1 MNDDNQKRK
10 EKSTVFIAS
19 PWEREEKEKLQRE
32 QILDARRA
40 RDQEIAYLESIQDR
54 TEKQNEWLRILRLER
69 EFQRRAEQHD
79 DEDSVCSDSSSTESS
94 SDKMSNFPRDKLTVI
109 PNERIGLKLLDELL
123 DSPPKNPSPPS
134 KSSPDRDLPH
144 RSPSEKHFIPLDV
157 AIPDNELQPSSLPPT
172 NNILKISSE
181 QQHADGTGTRVSK
194 PPIPAPRPSKAVL
207 ANHFQEVLP
216 DLDQTSNKVVAE
228 MEANVSSLTKLEI
241 SDSSA
246 FFCSADSEEHGSR
259 EPPQDNWLIEVPNS
273 FPDREEE
280 QKPKQSEQSRIYE
293 NIKPA
298 DYHYLRT
305 TSASSSYTSHTLP
318 KSTATGNGVNSLATS
333 KEVAQPRNGST
344 RAYEKKF
351 PVMGVSS
358 TLTKKANGFAPS
370 DIDILP
376 SLYAS
381 YKVQNG
387 YGKEIPS
394 DLEDKSPEFK
404 KLWMS
409 RPEKLTFQDKI
420 RKFSLQAGEDDI
432 PKDRVKNSRAQ
443 REIESKFSEA
453 QKRAAAQKSSE
464 T

>member
-1 MNDDNQKRK
+1 M
-10 EKSTVFIAS
+10 
-19 PWEREEKEKLQRE
+19 LQHE

-40 RDQEIAYLESIQDR
+40 RDQEISYLESIGDR

-69 EFQRRAEQHD
+69 EFQRRAEMHD
-79 DEDSVCSDSSSTESS
+79 DDDSVCSDTSSTESS
-94 SDKMSNFPRDKLTVI
+94 SDKMANFPRDKLTVI
-109 PNERIGLKLLDELL
+109 PNERMGLKLLDELL
-123 DSPPKNPSPPS
+123 DSPKNSPTS
-134 KSSPDRDLPH
+134 NSPERELPLK
-144 RSPSEKHFIPLDV
+144 SPSDKHFVPLDL
-157 AIPDNELQPSSLPPT
+157 AIPDNDLQPSSLPPT
-172 NNILKISSE
+172 TNILKISSE
-181 QQHADGTGTRVSK
+181 QHPDGSGTRLSK
-194 PPIPAPRPSKAVL
+194 PPVPAPRPSKALL
-207 ANHFQEVLP
+207 ANHLQEVQRSSCMELP
-216 DLDQTSNKVVAE
+216 IEMDQLNGKVVNG

-246 FFCSADSEEHGSR
+246 FFCSADAEEHGSR
-259 EPPQDNWLIEVPNS
+259 ATPQDNWLIEVPNN

-280 QKPKQSEQSRIYE
+280 QKSKQNDQSRIYE

-305 TSASSSYTSHTLP
+305 QTTVSSSGFNSHTLP
-318 KSTATGNGVNSLATS
+318 KTTTTANSL
-333 KEVAQPRNGST
+333 EVVQPRNGSS

-387 YGKEIPS
+387 FGKEVPS
-394 DLEDKSPEFK
+394 DLENKSPEFK
-404 KLWMS
+404 KLWIS

-420 RKFSLQAGEDDI
+420 RKFSLQAGEDDL

-453 QKRAAAQKSSE
+453 QKRAAQKASSE